1 MNRWRTIGLVLGAA
15 GLADAVYLAS
25 ESLNPQIP
33 LYCPAVGLVNCGYV
47 TSSTYSRF
55 AGVPVAVLG
64 VGWFALMFALVALDR
79 PGPNYALIPLWLL
92 GVVSV
97 GYLASIEAFVVHS
110 ICPYCTFAHVAG
122 LLMGVPAFKLA
133 LAD

>member
-1 MNRWRTIGLVLGAA
+1 MAHWRLFGLVLGIA
-15 GLADAVYLAS
+15 GLVDSVYLAW
-25 ESLNPQIP
+25 EALNPQVP
-33 LYCPAVGLVNCGYV
+33 LYCPAVGIVNCGNV
-47 TSSTYSRF
+47 TSSTFSRF
-55 AGVPVAVLG
+55 GGVPVGLLGAAWFVIMLVLLA
-64 VGWFALMFALVALDR
+64 FDR
-79 PGPNYALIPLWLL
+79 PGLNYVLIPLWLL

-97 GYLASIEAFVVHS
+97 GYLASVELFVIHS